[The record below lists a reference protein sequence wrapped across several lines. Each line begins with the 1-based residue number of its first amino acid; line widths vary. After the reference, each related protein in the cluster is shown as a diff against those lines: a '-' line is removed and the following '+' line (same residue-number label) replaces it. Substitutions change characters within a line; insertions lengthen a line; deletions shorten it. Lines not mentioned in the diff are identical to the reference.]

1 MANEREDTRQRILIA
16 DDEFHLLNVLRLN
29 LELENFNVL
38 MASDG
43 DEALQKAMHEE
54 PDVVILDVSMP
65 KMDGY
70 SVCRKLREEGFTM
83 PVIMLTARTQV
94 QDRVEGLGC
103 GADDYVCKPF
113 DMDELLARLA
123 AQLRRVESVK
133 DQIKE
138 IIDNK
143 WDEINEGLLLFEENQ
158 PQVYR
163 FETPNIDVGFQFLPT
178 GRIGGDFCQL
188 IRKDDENTM
197 IILGDTVGRGLRS
210 ALLMASTFGILDTL
224 AKKMDSP
231 RDIIAEANRIML
243 ERLRSLQKGFV
254 TVFVAVLDQKKGEL
268 TYCNAGS
275 FPPILIHRN
284 IMSHTLLETTGV
296 FIGAYKDAQY
306 NEVKVNF
313 QKGDRLV
320 LYTDG
325 LLEVKNSKGVDFGIK
340 RFYRFL
346 LSNMDSPVKEVSKS
360 LMRKLEEY
368 MGGDFIVRDDLT
380 FLILEMS

>member
-1 MANEREDTRQRILIA
+1 MANEHEDTRQKILIA

-43 DEALQKAMHEE
+43 EEALQKAMHEE

-70 SVCRKLREEGFTM
+70 SVCKKLREEGFTM

-163 FETPNIDVGFQFLPT
+163 FETPNIEVGFQFLPT
-178 GRIGGDFCQL
+178 GKIGGDFCQL
-188 IRKDDENTM
+188 IKKDDEKTM

-224 AKKMDSP
+224 AKKIDSP

-284 IMSHTLLETTGV
+284 AMSHTLLETTGV

-306 NEVKVNF
+306 NELKVNF

-325 LLEVKNSKGVDFGIK
+325 LLEVKNPKGKDFGIK

-346 LSNMDSPVKEVSKS
+346 LNNMNSPVKEVSKT
-360 LMRKLEEY
+360 LMRRLEEY